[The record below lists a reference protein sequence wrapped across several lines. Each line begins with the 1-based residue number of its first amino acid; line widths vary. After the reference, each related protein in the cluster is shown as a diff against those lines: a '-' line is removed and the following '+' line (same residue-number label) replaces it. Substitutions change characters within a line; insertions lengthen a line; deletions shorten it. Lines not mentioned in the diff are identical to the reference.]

1 MSFVGSSELWGESS
15 TARLCQILLDANDGM
30 AQQVIENRTD
40 LLDLLT
46 LKDLEKVDDCGLSL
60 PYLAVHYD
68 RPDMIRYLHK
78 RGLNLSKPCDPMEYG
93 TPMFYAVSM
102 GKIHIVEALDSIGV
116 SVAHPCDSY
125 LKLPPSFY
133 AARIGD
139 SSVAKKIDRLME
151 QEIAAG
157 ELFLKNFAK
166 RKARRRFLHIR
177 SAAITMQRYIRG
189 HLDRVTV
196 RLVRAGA
203 ITLDGQSMHSSE
215 SHSTSRGGS
224 HSTSKTKHK
233 HKHKH
238 KHKSGASVGVSAAV
252 SVAESVN
259 LENSI
264 DSLSVASSIV

>member
-1 MSFVGSSELWGESS
+1 MSFVGSSELWGDDS

-30 AQQVIENRTD
+30 AQQIAENRTD
-40 LLDLLT
+40 LLELLT

-68 RPDMIRYLHK
+68 RPDMIHYLHK
-78 RGLNLSKPCDPMEYG
+78 RGLDLSKPCDPMQYG
-93 TPMFYAVSM
+93 TPMFYAVTM
-102 GKIHIVEALDSIGV
+102 GKIHIVEALDSIGI
-116 SVAHPCDSY
+116 SVTHPCDVYVKLTPSY
-125 LKLPPSFY
+125 Y
-133 AARIGD
+133 ASRIGD
-139 SSVAKKIDRLME
+139 STVAEKIERLIS
-151 QEIAAG
+151 QEVAAG
-157 ELFLKNFAK
+157 ELFLKNYAK
-166 RKARRRFLHIR
+166 RRARRKYLHIR
-177 SAAITMQRYIRG
+177 KAVLTIQRYIRG

-203 ITLDGQSMHSSE
+203 ITLDAHSIHSSE

-224 HSTSKTKHK
+224 HSTSKTGKGKHK

-238 KHKSGASVGVSAAV
+238 KAAVSAAA

-264 DSLSVASSIV
+264 DSLSVGSSLN